1 MRRNVLWLLTLISSA
16 VILAVPGLPAP
27 VSLSAAPAQA
37 AEPVVIR
44 AITAWPLDCNCV
56 SQYKRYIDEINK
68 RGKGKVEIKL
78 LGGPEVSKAF
88 EQFQALRTGIAD
100 MTHSASAYWVGE
112 TIEGSVMDILDP
124 TDFDKYV
131 KGLRGTE
138 AMQVINQ
145 AYREKSQMHFLG
157 IMVGGTGFRFLMAK
171 PVNSL
176 DDLKGKRIR
185 VFGTQGAKTAQ
196 YFGASPQ
203 TIPANELYPALQRG
217 VVDGAIRAPD
227 DAWSFGERD
236 VYKSMIATPL
246 QFSPGGA
253 YIAVRVWDKLSPE
266 VQRLLSSVAVEL
278 EPQVLRY
285 FADAD
290 AKSIENLKG
299 KGMKVV
305 EVGAADKKRLSEA
318 RTLYWEDIVAKSP
331 THGARLRSM
340 LEPYSR

>member
-1 MRRNVLWLLTLISSA
+1 MRRFAQWFIA
-16 VILAVPGLPAP
+16 GLAFMLPE
-27 VSLSAAPAQA
+27 LAPAQS
-37 AEPVVIR
+37 PITIR
-44 AITAWPLDCNCV
+44 AIMAWPNDCNCV
-56 SQYKRYIDEINK
+56 SQYKRYIEEVNK

-78 LGGPEVSKAF
+78 VGGPEVVKPF
-88 EQFQALRTGIAD
+88 EQLQALRGGIAD

-124 TDFDKYV
+124 NDFDRYL
-131 KGLRGTE
+131 KGLRGTQ
-138 AMQVINQ
+138 AMATINQ
-145 AYREKSQMHFLG
+145 AYREKSGVQFLG

-171 PVNSL
+171 PVASL

-185 VFGTQGAKTAQ
+185 VFGTQGAKTAT

-203 TIPANELYPALQRG
+203 TIPATELYPALQRG

-253 YIAVRVWDKLSPE
+253 YIAVRVWDKLPAD
-266 VQRLLSSVAVEL
+266 VQKLLSDVAVEL

-290 AKSIENLKG
+290 AKAIDQLKA
-299 KGMKVV
+299 KGMQIV
-305 EVGAADKKRLSEA
+305 EVSAADKKRLSEA
-318 RTLYWEDIVAKSP
+318 RMLYWEDIVAKSP
-331 THGARLRSM
+331 THGPRLKAM

>member
-1 MRRNVLWLLTLISSA
+1 MRALLFAAGLVFWL
-16 VILAVPGLPAP
+16 PGLVLAQSP
-27 VSLSAAPAQA
+27 VT
-37 AEPVVIR
+37 IR
-44 AITAWPLDCNCV
+44 AIMAWPNDCNCV
-56 SQYKRYIDEINK
+56 SQYKRYIEEVNK

-78 LGGPEVSKAF
+78 LGGPEVVKPF
-88 EQFQALRTGIAD
+88 EQLQALRGGIAD

-124 TDFDKYV
+124 NDFDRYL
-131 KGLRGTE
+131 KGLRTTQ
-138 AMQVINQ
+138 AFATMNQ
-145 AYREKSQMHFLG
+145 AYREKSGVQFLG

-171 PVNSL
+171 PVASL
-176 DDLKGKRIR
+176 DELKGKRIR

-203 TIPANELYPALQRG
+203 TIPATELYPALQRG

-236 VYKSMIATPL
+236 VYKSMISTPL

-253 YIAVRVWDKLSPE
+253 YIAVRVWDKLPAD
-266 VQRLLSSVAVEL
+266 VQTLLSEVAVEL

-290 AKSIENLKG
+290 AKAIEQLKA
-299 KGMKVV
+299 KGMQVV
-305 EVGAADKKRLSEA
+305 EMSAADRKRLS
-318 RTLYWEDIVAKSP
+318 
-331 THGARLRSM
+331 
-340 LEPYSR
+340 

>member
-1 MRRNVLWLLTLISSA
+1 MRKNVTRLFGLLSCA
-16 VILAVPGLPAP
+16 VILAVAGVPALALVMTTP
-27 VSLSAAPAQA
+27 ALAAD
-37 AEPVVIR
+37 PVVIR

-56 SQYKRYIDEINK
+56 SQYKRYIDEVNK
-68 RGKGKVEIKL
+68 RGKGLVEIRL

-88 EQFQALRTGIAD
+88 EQFQALRSGIAD

-112 TIEGSVMDILDP
+112 TIEGSVMDIVDP
-124 TDFDKYV
+124 NDFDRYL

-145 AYREKSQMHFLG
+145 AYREKSGVHFLG

-171 PVNSL
+171 PVSGL

-253 YIAVRVWDKLSPE
+253 YIAVRVWDKLPPD
-266 VQRLLSSVAVEL
+266 VQRLLSAVAIEM

-290 AKSIENLKG
+290 AKAIENLKG
-299 KGMKVV
+299 KGMQVV
-305 EVGAADKKRLSEA
+305 EVGAADRKRLGEA

-331 THGARLRSM
+331 AYGARLRSM
-340 LEPYSR
+340 LDAYSK

>member
-1 MRRNVLWLLTLISSA
+1 MRRNVLWLVTLISCA
-16 VILAVPGLPAP
+16 VILAVPGLLGP
-27 VSLSAAPAQA
+27 VSLSTTPAQA
-37 AEPVVIR
+37 ADPVVIR

-56 SQYKRYIDEINK
+56 SQYKRYIDEVNK
-68 RGKGKVEIKL
+68 RGKGQVEIKL
-78 LGGPEVSKAF
+78 LGGPEVAKPF
-88 EQFQALRTGIAD
+88 EQFQTLRSGVAD

-124 TDFDKYV
+124 TNFDKYV
-131 KGLRGTE
+131 RGLRGTE
-138 AMQVINQ
+138 AMQIVNQ
-145 AYREKSQMHFLG
+145 AYREKSQVHFLG

-171 PVNSL
+171 PVSGL

-203 TIPANELYPALQRG
+203 TIPAQELYPALQRG

-266 VQRLLSSVAVEL
+266 VQRLLSSVAVEM

-290 AKSIENLKG
+290 AKAIENLKE
-299 KGMKVV
+299 KGMRVV
-305 EVGAADKKRLSEA
+305 EVSAADQKRLAEA
-318 RTLYWEDIVAKSP
+318 RNLYWDDVATKSP
-331 THGARLRSM
+331 NYGARLRTI
-340 LEPYSR
+340 LEPYSK

>member
-1 MRRNVLWLLTLISSA
+1 MRRNVLWLVTLISCA

-27 VSLSAAPAQA
+27 VSLSAAPASA
-37 AEPVVIR
+37 ADPVVIR

-56 SQYKRYIDEINK
+56 SQYKRYIDEVNK
-68 RGKGKVEIKL
+68 RGKGQVEIKL

-124 TDFDKYV
+124 TDFDKYL

-138 AMQVINQ
+138 AMQIVNQ
-145 AYREKSQMHFLG
+145 AYREKSGVHFLG

-176 DDLKGKRIR
+176 EDLKGKRIR

-203 TIPANELYPALQRG
+203 TIPANELYPALQKG

-236 VYKSMIATPL
+236 VYKAMIATPL

-266 VQRLLSSVAVEL
+266 VQRLLASVAIEL

-290 AKSIENLKG
+290 AKAIDNLKG
-299 KGMKVV
+299 KGMQVV
-305 EVGAADKKRLSEA
+305 EVGAADKKRLGEA

-331 THGARLRSM
+331 TYGARLRSV
-340 LEPYSR
+340 LDAYSK

>member
-1 MRRNVLWLLTLISSA
+1 MRRNMAWLLTLISCV
-16 VILAVPGLPAP
+16 VILAVPGLPEP
-27 VSLSAAPAQA
+27 MSLSTAPGEA

-56 SQYKRYIDEINK
+56 SQYKRYIDEVNK
-68 RGKGKVEIKL
+68 RGKGQVEIKL
-78 LGGPEVSKAF
+78 LGGPEVSKPF

-100 MTHSASAYWVGE
+100 MTHSAGGYWVGE

-124 TDFDKYV
+124 SDFDKYL

-145 AYREKSQMHFLG
+145 AYHEKSGVHFLG

-171 PVNSL
+171 PVSSL
-176 DDLKGKRIR
+176 EDLKGKRIR

-253 YIAVRVWDKLSPE
+253 YIAVRVWDKLPQD

-299 KGMKVV
+299 KGMQVV
-305 EVGAADKKRLSEA
+305 EVSAADKKRLSEA

-331 THGARLRSM
+331 TYGARLRSM
-340 LEPYSR
+340 LDAYSK